1 MLQNSKEIGGINV
14 TILLP
19 FYKEAIFLAVKCLSA
34 EDLISAG
41 KIIIKTIQRN
51 VVYTHIVHGFS

>member
-19 FYKEAIFLAVKCLSA
+19 FYKEAIFLAVKYVCQL
-34 EDLISAG
+34 
-41 KIIIKTIQRN
+41 KI
-51 VVYTHIVHGFS
+51 